1 MKSIMTN
8 NQKSITNSQ
17 NRVRNRLVG
26 LATLLLILAAI
37 APWIITD
44 KSGSRTST
52 TPILKPEVINQQ
64 NQVMSSPDESNN
76 NFVNNNTNSLP
87 DIPYIPSEDQNSDS
101 TISPHIEG
109 VVDTSTQASGTPQS
123 EPDSKLYMIQLTAL
137 KNKQKIEELVA
148 LLRLNNYNVKVIP
161 KNPEP
166 NQLIKLQV
174 GPYAKKEQAEQ
185 VIINLNN
192 LTKLKG
198 IIVAN

>member
-1 MKSIMTN
+1 MVK
-8 NQKSITNSQ
+8 NQKNDIKNGQ

-26 LATLLLILAAI
+26 LATLLLTIAVLA
-37 APWIITD
+37 PLVLTD
-44 KSGSRTST
+44 KSSLRTTT
-52 TPILKPEVINQQ
+52 TPILQPNVVSQQ
-64 NQVMSSPDESNN
+64 NQTIETSDNTN
-76 NFVNNNTNSLP
+76 DNFVNNTNNVP
-87 DIPYIPSEDQNSDS
+87 DIPYITDADHNSDS
-101 TISPHIEG
+101 FIPPNIEDD
-109 VVDTSTQASGTPQS
+109 VNASTSTAK
-123 EPDSKLYMIQLTAL
+123 PDKLGQESKPYMIQLTAL

-148 LLRLNNYNVKVIP
+148 LLRLNNYNVIVIP

-185 VIINLNN
+185 VIISLNN

>member
-1 MKSIMTN
+1 MVN
-8 NQKSITNSQ
+8 NQTNKTNTQ

-37 APWIITD
+37 APWILTD
-44 KSGSRTST
+44 KSSSRTST
-52 TPILKPEVINQQ
+52 TPILKPDVVNQQ
-64 NQVMSSPDESNN
+64 NQVTPSADDSNN
-76 NFVNNNTNSLP
+76 DFANNTNSLP
-87 DIPYIPSEDQNSDS
+87 DIPYIPNDEQNADS
-101 TISPHIEG
+101 TISSDMADE
-109 VVDTSTQASGTPQS
+109 VDTATQVSSTSQV

-148 LLRLNNYNVKVIP
+148 LLRLNNYNVRIIP

-174 GPYAKKEQAEQ
+174 GPYAKKGQAEQ
-185 VIINLNN
+185 VIISLNN